1 MRATEGSDKQRIT
14 VYSRKDDEIAE
25 IGSRESKLQLQFNS
39 DANPATL
46 WIDGENLKTFHD
58 VCERLSN
65 KVNIVLELQEL

>member
-1 MRATEGSDKQRIT
+1 MRATEGSDMQRIT

-46 WIDGENLKTFHD
+46 
-58 VCERLSN
+58 
-65 KVNIVLELQEL
+65 